1 MVSTHS
7 RVQGFLYFFGVKI
20 NVCYPSWCWKGDVFI
35 RKLKLSAVICGV
47 SCVQNVVQ
55 SACHKKQ
62 ARLIIK
68 EILQY
73 AQKSVY
79 NSMRGEQHGVRGR
92 FSNSLLGMRRIN
104 VERSTELGRR
114 FDKGQLLTLR
124 YLTTKGAFI
133 NPNPKAVR
141 RFVFPNP

>member
-1 MVSTHS
+1 M
-7 RVQGFLYFFGVKI
+7 FPI
-20 NVCYPSWCWKGDVFI
+20 PSDVG
-35 RKLKLSAVICGV
+35 KLSADICGV

-62 ARLIIK
+62 ARLIK

-79 NSMRGEQHGVRGR
+79 NHMRGEQHGVRGR
-92 FSNSLLGMRRIN
+92 FSNSWLGMRRIN

-124 YLTTKGAFI
+124 YLRTKGAFI
-133 NPNPKAVR
+133 NPNPKAAR
-141 RFVFPNP
+141 RFVFQILKTEAPWSSSVFVLKLLSAVFMEGFK